1 MASMMK
7 IIGSNTV
14 ENVESTGRSGAAV
27 FAKAMDGVKMRNI
40 ARKRIVYPPV

>member
-1 MASMMK
+1 MPSMMK

-27 FAKAMDGVKMRNI
+27 FAKTRDGVKMRNI
-40 ARKRIVYPPV
+40 ARKRIEYPLV